1 MLSGEYTEKPS
12 SSVTFI
18 SNILGNFIS
27 WFHQNNMIKISIYG
41 VILSITN
48 LIILFA
54 VIKIIQMKVTQTA
67 NWLGLLTL
75 ALIFPILLL
84 SPTFT
89 ITAILSIGIGIVGIT
104 LCIARFNEKKIYFV
118 FFVFLVVT
126 GILIRIDALYGIVI
140 FLLPACV
147 AFLLS
152 NYSSESNKRFIGF
165 STITILS
172 ILAVLYY
179 QNSIQHQMMENDYE
193 FMNYVRFQDVLNTY
207 TPASLK
213 LHQEIISGNVMRG
226 IWSNV
231 DFIILR
237 NWAYADFSVF
247 GYKNMRLGSESVS
260 SLTGLKGLM
269 NADLL
274 ETLKLITF
282 YLKDQLQVIIGLISF
297 SFLVLIKSL
306 NRKRTLVLLAVLSL
320 SYLAGFYFLAATLRI
335 PERTSFPL
343 LIVFL
348 IFLIISTEERASRGE
363 KAWYKLVVSL
373 LLLIFVVSFH
383 LNSNFGLSKLV
394 SSNSNKLDFSFKR
407 NAELE
412 SFSKN
417 AIFVGPLTYF
427 PTVNQGIFS
436 NNMHWSSGERV
447 LSLSWATYSPNWY
460 DMVRKLGLD
469 DSNIYNSLA
478 KQENVYWVSNSYLA
492 EILNMYMNDRQ
503 IYRGKLCSVA
513 KLTGPDQAEIFTY
526 QAKEEDC

>member
-1 MLSGEYTEKPS
+1 MLSGEYTGKPS
-12 SSVTFI
+12 SGVTFI
-18 SNILGNFIS
+18 SNILGNFIT
-27 WFHQNNMIKISIYG
+27 WFHQNNITRISTYG
-41 VILSITN
+41 VILSMLN
-48 LIILFA
+48 LNILFA
-54 VIKIIQMKVTQTA
+54 VIKITQMKNNQTA
-67 NWLGLLTL
+67 NWLGFSTL
-75 ALIFPILLL
+75 ALIFPVLLI

-89 ITAILSIGIGIVGIT
+89 ITAILLIGIGILGIT
-104 LCIARFNEKKIYFV
+104 LCIVRFNEKDIYFV
-118 FFVFLVVT
+118 YFILLVIA
-126 GILIRIDALYGIVI
+126 GILIRIDALYGNII
-140 FLLPACV
+140 FLLPACI
-147 AFLLS
+147 AFLFLNFS
-152 NYSSESNKRFIGF
+152 NVSNRRFVVF
-165 STITILS
+165 SAIAILS
-172 ILAVLYY
+172 IIAVLFY
-179 QNSIQHQMMENDYE
+179 QNNILHQMMKNDNE

-213 LHQEIISGNVMRG
+213 LHQKIISGNVMRG

-237 NWAYADFSVF
+237 NWAYADFSIF
-247 GYKNMRLGSESVS
+247 GYKNMRLGSDSVS
-260 SLTGLKGLM
+260 GFSGLKGVM

-274 ETLKLITF
+274 ETLKLMTY
-282 YLKDQLQVIIGLISF
+282 YLKDQLQIIIGLISL
-297 SFLVLIKSL
+297 SLLVLLKSI
-306 NRKRTLVLLAVLSL
+306 NRKRTLALLALLNL
-320 SYLAGFYFLAATLRI
+320 SYLAGFYSLAAILRI
-335 PERTSFPL
+335 PDRTSFPL

-348 IFLIISTEERASRGE
+348 IFLIISTDVQANKCE
-363 KAWYKLVVSL
+363 KTQYKLFVGS
-373 LLLIFVVSFH
+373 LLLIFVVFFH
-383 LNSNFGLSKLV
+383 LNNNFGLSKLI
-394 SSNSNKLDFSFKR
+394 SSNSSRLDFSFQR

-412 SFSKN
+412 NFSKN

-436 NNMHWSSGERV
+436 KNVYWSSGERI

-513 KLTGPDQAEIFTY
+513 KLSGPDKAEIFTY